1 MEAFAKKTV
10 QNREIILKAN
20 SKTQKK
26 TVVHSDVT
34 KYLKNH
40 QIDGIK
46 FMFENCF
53 EQNSGCILAHCMGL
67 GKTLQVISLLHAVIN
82 SKEYKTN
89 KILVLCPI
97 STIMNWKEEILR
109 WLGSINDGHRKL
121 QILELG
127 QRDDIDRKLM
137 FLQNWS
143 QCDSESP
150 AAICLIM
157 GYDSF
162 RNLVNF
168 HTTKANAKK
177 YKESSLRQI
186 RDRIRK
192 YLLAPADIVI
202 CDEGHVIKNSTAGI
216 TLAVNQIETKRRI
229 VLTGTPMQNHLMEYY
244 SMVNFVRPYFLG
256 SRQHFNE
263 YFAEP
268 IKSGQHA
275 DSCVTDIKYMK
286 QRSYALHKK
295 LSKIVQRREISLLK
309 DFLPEKFEFVLFI
322 PLTQIQYDLYKYFLA
337 NRGGV
342 IEAKRLFGDYTCLR
356 KIWTHLKVLD
366 NAHQKSVAKKRRTT
380 NNDDGSNDDDADE
393 EYGPSGSLQMVDND
407 WWRKAIDKKQLE
419 NASSSHKMIILF
431 EILNECKRVG
441 DKCVIFSSF
450 VEVLNVVEYFMQKID
465 QRNGKAGLENFV
477 GPWRKNEDYYR
488 LDGSTPKDRRPSM
501 INNFN
506 DENNK
511 RTKVLLISAQ
521 AGGQGINLFG
531 ANRLVLLD
539 TSWNPAKDQQSIFRI
554 YRMGQN
560 KQCYIYRLLSMGTME
575 EKIYSRSVTKQAMS
589 CRVVDR
595 QQIDRHYSMNEL
607 DELYSLTKTDMAKRV
622 PPIAP
627 RDELL
632 AHLLRKYPNM
642 IYKYLEHDSLLAN
655 KVEEELNDIE
665 KNEAWRR
672 CQEQNLQMQALNN
685 LMANGEPTATPFKL
699 HKDMLPAL
707 ELKECSVV
715 NMGKKEVYSQHNKEN
730 ASFDKEIAGHVS
742 ASTINMEHEP
752 LGDQLS
758 SLSDDAQMDVQPS
771 LQRSNSYEWLPPSNA
786 SGIESSNDDIREPLL
801 PLESFENGS
810 NDTNEVKGPIS
821 AKTEAPIE
829 MSNDDIQGPLLSNFE
844 SGCDDT
850 IKVEA
855 HSHLAIAKIATGVE
869 WSTDDMRGPETF
881 ENVCDDTIKGEGEDP
896 HLSFARDIFEPNLLL
911 NRSSSASSEMELS
924 EDDANSPS
932 DNSQMDETSKDDSH
946 GSLVTLG
953 NFGNG
958 CNDTLKVE
966 RPHFGNPQDIFE
978 PNVFLSRSSSASNER
993 ELPKYESNPSSDD
1006 IQTSLQRSNSHEWHP
1021 PSNASGTES
1030 SNRGGLENF
1039 ENCCGDS
1046 VYIGAKEPLP
1056 AFAKITTTTET
1067 SNVLSQENFE
1077 NGCDESGKVRAKEP
1091 LAIPQNVFE
1100 SNVSLSRSSS
1110 GSNEMELSE
1119 DEDNSSSDDVQ
1130 TSLQRSDSYESLAS
1144 SNATGINDLRGP
1156 LLPLET
1162 FENGSNDSHDD
1173 IRENAYNDGI
1183 DDEEE
1188 TRSLSAAADRD
1199 IFKLSGNLNGN
1210 EPEQPIQQMEAQPS
1224 DERCKSWLAASHVS
1238 PDDTQGVLALKNIDN
1253 LSNDSSNRD
1262 IQRRPLENER
1272 HDSLDGGVERSLTDI
1287 VKGLLQTLNN
1297 KYAASSQQPYSL
1309 EDYATEE
1316 QIILPNESNNL
1327 EYRITLKR
1335 PSSGGIHRPIKRLKL
1350 SLEIDPVATLPLT
1363 TECQMNVI
1371 MENPQSLHNEGFEDY
1386 VCSNCAQQS
1395 KELVTDPAPTESVEN
1410 NFNADVDQNEIIVMA
1425 NGSKGKDSVRC
1436 EGTFRDD
1443 EEDIFNAD
1451 VDPDEAIVK
1460 TSGSE
1465 GKKPISI
1472 RVESTFPVGIED
1484 DDKMSPN
1491 EPTERCNLNDLSHS
1505 DETESVEDNFNVN
1518 DDPGEIIVM
1527 SNGSDGKE
1535 SDSFRSE
1542 VTFPDDKE
1550 DEKMCSDSLQQ
1561 SKELV
1566 TGLAPT
1572 DSYEDTFNTD
1582 IDPDEAIVKT
1592 SGSEGKKPIS
1602 IRVES
1607 TFPVGIEDDDKMS
1620 PNEPTE
1626 RCNLN
1631 DLSHSDE
1638 TESVEDNFNVNDD
1651 PGEIIVMS
1659 NGSDGKES
1667 DSFRSEVTFPDDK
1680 EDEKMCSDSL
1690 QQSKE
1695 LVTGLAPTD
1704 SYEDT
1709 FNTDIDPDEVIVK
1722 TSGSEGKK
1730 PISIRVE
1737 SAFHVGIGDDDEMSP
1752 NESTERIDLDL
1763 SHSDKPAGDD
1773 FLSSD
1778 EYMEEAVAPSYLYGQ
1793 VNCIQSENEQDSPG
1807 DMSESESSDGDDL
1820 HDVQFYEEQPS
1831 TMSRIIE
1838 RCALM

>member
-932 DNSQMDETSKDDSH
+932 DNSQMD
-946 GSLVTLG
+946 V
-953 NFGNG
+953 
-958 CNDTLKVE
+958 
-966 RPHFGNPQDIFE
+966 
-978 PNVFLSRSSSASNER
+978 
-993 ELPKYESNPSSDD
+993 
-1006 IQTSLQRSNSHEWHP
+1006 QTSLQRSNSHEWHP
-1021 PSNASGTES
+1021 PSNE
-1030 SNRGGLENF
+1030 
-1039 ENCCGDS
+1039 
-1046 VYIGAKEPLP
+1046 I
-1056 AFAKITTTTET
+1056 
-1067 SNVLSQENFE
+1067 
-1077 NGCDESGKVRAKEP
+1077 
-1091 LAIPQNVFE
+1091 
-1100 SNVSLSRSSS
+1100 
-1110 GSNEMELSE
+1110 
-1119 DEDNSSSDDVQ
+1119 
-1130 TSLQRSDSYESLAS
+1130 
-1144 SNATGINDLRGP
+1144 ATGINDLRGP

-1224 DERCKSWLAASHVS
+1224 DERCKSWLAASHEIS